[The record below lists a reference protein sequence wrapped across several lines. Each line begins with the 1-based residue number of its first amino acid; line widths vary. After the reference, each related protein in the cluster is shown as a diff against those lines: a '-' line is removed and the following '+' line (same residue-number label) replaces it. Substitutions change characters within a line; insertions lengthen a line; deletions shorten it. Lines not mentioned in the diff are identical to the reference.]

1 MKKSLDYANKNNIP
15 YVIIIGENELNGG
28 TIKIKK
34 MNESMEEE
42 VKIDDIDKML
52 DIMKFAK

>member
-1 MKKSLDYANKNNIP
+1 MKTSFLAHGK
-15 YVIIIGENELNGG
+15 VIIIGENELNGG